1 MTDVRSR
8 AELLIAADR
17 HQDAARLL
25 GAHLAADPG
34 DFEARRLLGW
44 AQLGAHDTDGAL
56 QSVRAL
62 MSQAPGDVDSQLL
75 AAVVHAARR
84 EIAPA
89 QQAARTAIR
98 LAPAHPAPYRVAAG
112 VDIDCGL
119 VTDATVMLARRA
131 IELDPQDAD
140 AHRLAGTALL
150 ELRRRKEAGEF
161 LRRAAALD
169 PENSSTAAELARWQA
184 HSGRGAAAARGFAA
198 VVQAD
203 PTDRLALRNLNATVW
218 QTFSIAQLVL
228 WAAMAVLGRARLLVD
243 GDPAGWVHVVG
254 PITVLLT
261 LGAWAYQ
268 LRSALHL
275 GPMMQVVRTDR
286 TLQIGLTAHLL
297 CLAAL
302 ICSSV
307 LQNGPGEVALLVGIG
322 LLITATVT
330 VWIRR
335 RQESGQI
342 SSPPAGVEPEGPQQG

>member
-1 MTDVRSR
+1 MTEVLSR
-8 AELLIAADR
+8 AGLLIAADR
-17 HQDAARLL
+17 HPEAAQLL
-25 GAHLAADPG
+25 GTHLAADPG
-34 DFEARRLLGW
+34 DSEARRLLGW
-44 AQLGAHDTDGAL
+44 AQLGAQDTEGAL
-56 QSVRAL
+56 ESVRAL
-62 MSQAPGDVDSQLL
+62 MSQVPDDVDTQLL

-89 QQAARTAIR
+89 QQAALTAIR

-119 VTDATVMLARRA
+119 VTDTTVARARQA

-140 AHRLAGTALL
+140 AHRLAATALL
-150 ELRRRKEAGEF
+150 ELRRRKEAGEH

-169 PENSSTAAELARWQA
+169 PENTSTAAELARWQA

-203 PTDRLALRNLNATVW
+203 PTDRLALQNLNAVVW
-218 QTFSIAQLVL
+218 HTFSIAQLVL

-243 GDPAGWVHVVG
+243 GDPAGWVHMVG

-268 LRSALHL
+268 LRSAWHL
-275 GPMMQVVRTDR
+275 GPMMRVVRTDR
-286 TLQIGLTAHLL
+286 TLQIGMTAHLL
-297 CLAAL
+297 CLVAL
-302 ICSSV
+302 ICATV
-307 LQNGPGEVALLVGIG
+307 LPDGPAEIALLVGIG
-322 LLITATVT
+322 LLITATIT

-335 RQESGQI
+335 LQQKREEA
-342 SSPPAGVEPEGPQQG
+342 PATSHR

>member
-1 MTDVRSR
+1 MTEVLSR
-8 AELLIAADR
+8 AGLLIAAGR
-17 HQDAARLL
+17 HQEAARLL

-34 DFEARRLLGW
+34 DTEARRLLGW
-44 AQLGAHDTDGAL
+44 AQLGARDTDGAL

-62 MSQAPGDVDSQLL
+62 ISQAPGDVDSQLL

-119 VTDATVMLARRA
+119 VTDATVMLARQA

-150 ELRRRKEAGEF
+150 ELRRRKEAGEH

-169 PENSSTAAELARWQA
+169 PENTSTAAELARWQA
-184 HSGRGAAAARGFAA
+184 HSGRGAAAAHGFAA

-203 PTDRLALRNLNATVW
+203 PTDRLALQNLNAVVW
-218 QTFSIAQLVL
+218 HTFSIAQLVL
-228 WAAMAVLGRARLLVD
+228 WAAMAVLGRARLLID
-243 GDPAGWVHVVG
+243 GDPAGWVHMVG

-268 LRSALHL
+268 LRRAWHL
-275 GPMMQVVRTDR
+275 GPMMRVVRTDR
-286 TLQIGLTAHLL
+286 TLQIGLAAHVLSLVTLIVATLL
-297 CLAAL
+297 PG
-302 ICSSV
+302 
-307 LQNGPGEVALLVGIG
+307 GPGEASLLVGIA
-322 LLITATVT
+322 LVLTATAT
-330 VWIRR
+330 LWIRQ
-335 RQESGQI
+335 RQQKRTEQHAANPG
-342 SSPPAGVEPEGPQQG
+342 